1 LQTRRLSHFLKS
13 LCALALF
20 IAGPAHATWY
30 EAKSKHFI
38 IYANENSREI
48 RSYAE
53 KLERFDSAVR
63 YVRKLDDPAL
73 TDAGRV
79 TIFVLPDAAAV
90 GQLVGSSAVRGMYVA
105 RASGSVAF
113 VPERS
118 GVTMVQGMSGG
129 TGTVWDDLGSDQV
142 FFHEYAHHLQLQDS
156 SLALP
161 TWVVEGFAE
170 FFATADIRD
179 DGSVLIGKWPSYRD
193 FAFFG
198 ARNIMLGN
206 NFEKLDGDDQY
217 ESMYAWGWLLTH
229 YLYLTDHRKG
239 QFARYLDGIQ
249 QGMSPLESAK
259 AAFGDFDALD
269 RELVAYSNQR
279 QLPALLIDAR
289 YITTGD
295 VATRPLTAGEAAM
308 MRIAPKLAVGIDDKD
323 AADLA
328 GDATKIADDYPR
340 DAFVQTL
347 LARADYLAKDYAGSN
362 AAADRAL
369 AIDPRNIHALIAK
382 GRAQIALA
390 KANPTAADWNQV
402 RGWFL
407 KANRIDSED
416 PLPLE
421 LYWTTFVDAGQA
433 PPNDAVDGLLYA
445 VDLAPRDEQLRMD
458 AVGQLLAQHK
468 LQDAAIMFAPVA
480 YAPHASAELRNFTAK
495 AMQAMKSGDVAAALD
510 LLHKAEAVNAG
521 KRKN

>member
-1 LQTRRLSHFLKS
+1 MRSILSCL
-13 LCALALF
+13 AAVALF
-20 IAGPAHATWY
+20 VAAPAHAAWQQ
-30 EAKSKHFI
+30 ARSKHFI
-38 IYANENSREI
+38 IYANESAKEI

-63 YVRKLDDPAL
+63 YVRQLDDPAL

-79 TIFVLPDAAAV
+79 TIYVLPDAAAV

-179 DGSVLIGKWPSYRD
+179 DGGVLIGKWPSYRD

-198 ARNIMLGN
+198 ARKIPLDMMLGN

-239 QFARYLDGIQ
+239 QFAHYLEGIQ

-259 AAFGDFDALD
+259 TAFGDLDALD

-279 QLPALLIDAR
+279 QLPALLIDAK

-295 VATRPLTAGEAAM
+295 VATRPLTEGEAAM
-308 MRIAPKLAVGIDDKD
+308 MRIAPKLAVGAEDKD

-328 GDATKIADDYPR
+328 GEATKIAADYPR

-362 AAADRAL
+362 SAADRAL

-382 GRAQIALA
+382 GCAQIALA
-390 KANPTAADWNQV
+390 KTNPKTADWNQV
-402 RGWFL
+402 RSWFL

-421 LYWTTFVDAGQA
+421 LYWTAFVDAGQP
-433 PPNDAVDGLLYA
+433 PPNDAVNGLLYA

-458 AVGQLLAQHK
+458 AVGQLLAEHK

-495 AMQAMKSGDVAAALD
+495 AMQAMKSGDIQSALD
-510 LLHKAEAVNAG
+510 LLHKAEAVNAD

>member
-1 LQTRRLSHFLKS
+1 MRSFLKCV
-13 LCALALF
+13 CALVLF
-20 IAGPAHATWY
+20 AAPAHAAWY
-30 EAKSKHFI
+30 EARSKHFI
-38 IYANENSREI
+38 IYANESAKEI

-63 YVRKLDDPAL
+63 YVRRLDDPAL

-90 GQLVGSSAVRGMYVA
+90 GQLVGSSGVRGMYVA

-170 FFATADIRD
+170 FFATADIRG

-198 ARNIMLGN
+198 ARKIPLDIMLGN
-206 NFEKLDGDDQY
+206 DFEKLDGEDQY

-239 QFARYLDGIQ
+239 QFARYLEGIQ
-249 QGMSPLESAK
+249 QGMSPLASAK
-259 AAFGDFDALD
+259 AAFGDLDALD

-279 QLPALLIDAR
+279 QLPGLLIDAR

-295 VATRPLTAGEAAM
+295 VITRPLTEGEAAT
-308 MRIAPKLAVGIDDKD
+308 MRIAPKLAVGVEEKD

-328 GDATKIADDYPR
+328 GDARRIAADYPR
-340 DAFVQTL
+340 DAFVQTM

-382 GRAQIALA
+382 GRAQIALS
-390 KANPTAADWNQV
+390 KANPKSADWDQV
-402 RGWFL
+402 RSWFL

-421 LYWTTFVDAGQA
+421 FYWTTFVDAGQA
-433 PPNDAVDGLLYA
+433 PPKDAIDGLLYA
-445 VDLAPRDEQLRMD
+445 VALAPRDEQLRMD
-458 AVGQLLAQHK
+458 AVGQLLAEHK
-468 LQDAAIMFAPVA
+468 LQDAANMFAPVA
-480 YAPHASAELRNFTAK
+480 YAPHASAELRNFTAR
-495 AMQAMKSGDVAAALD
+495 AMQAMESGDLKAALD
-510 LLHKAEAVNAG
+510 LLQKAEAVNAG